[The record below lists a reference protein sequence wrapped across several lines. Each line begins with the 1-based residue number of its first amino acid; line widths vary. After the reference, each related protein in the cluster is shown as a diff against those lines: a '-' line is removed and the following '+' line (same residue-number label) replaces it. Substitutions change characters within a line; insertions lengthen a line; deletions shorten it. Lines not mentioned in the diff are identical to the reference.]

1 MKKLL
6 ASLVVFSFLLVGCG
20 GSSSEEFE
28 VALVTDAGD
37 INDKSFNQSAWE
49 AVEQYQKDHDATI
62 KYYKPASFDDAGYK
76 SQIEEAVE
84 NGAKIIVCP
93 GFKFCNA
100 IGELQDKYKDV
111 KFILIDATPTVP
123 DEKDST
129 KSNPVDPGDNVYCAL
144 YTETQPG
151 YLAGYAAV
159 KAGHIKLGFMGGI
172 ALPAVIN
179 YGYGYIQG
187 ANDAA
192 KELGVTVDMMYT
204 YTGTFNED
212 PAIKTK
218 AAKWYD
224 AGTEAIFSCGGGIC
238 NSIFP
243 AAKEAGKYAIGVDSN
258 QNDDKTGVVI
268 TSALKDVKKT
278 VYAKL
283 VDYKNDKFKGGIET
297 LDASGGYVGLPD
309 DFDRLGDFNAAA
321 YKEVFDKVASGEIKI
336 KSMTDITDNDNGNP
350 TKVPVTNVNITYDK

>member
-159 KAGHIKLGFMGGI
+159 KAGHTKLGFMGGI

-278 VYAKL
+278 VYDKL

-336 KSMTDITDNDNGNP
+336 KSMTMVILL
-350 TKVPVTNVNITYDK
+350 KYLSLM

>member
-159 KAGHIKLGFMGGI
+159 KAGHTKLGFMGGI
-172 ALPAVIN
+172 ADNVAYMLISAVIFAMFHIN
-179 YGYGYIQG
+179 SLKQSGFMPEISNLLIYFI
-187 ANDAA
+187 
-192 KELGVTVDMMYT
+192 LGMGCAYVYLRTNNIVS
-204 YTGTFNED
+204 
-212 PAIKTK
+212 AIVLHMF
-218 AAKWYD
+218 WNVS
-224 AGTEAIFSCGGGIC
+224 IVGGII
-238 NSIFP
+238 S
-243 AAKEAGKYAIGVDSN
+243 
-258 QNDDKTGVVI
+258 
-268 TSALKDVKKT
+268 
-278 VYAKL
+278 
-283 VDYKNDKFKGGIET
+283 GI
-297 LDASGGYVGLPD
+297 AH
-309 DFDRLGDFNAAA
+309 R
-321 YKEVFDKVASGEIKI
+321 
-336 KSMTDITDNDNGNP
+336 
-350 TKVPVTNVNITYDK
+350 

>member
-159 KAGHIKLGFMGGI
+159 KAGHTKLGFMGGI

-187 ANDAA
+187 AND
-192 KELGVTVDMMYT
+192 
-204 YTGTFNED
+204 
-212 PAIKTK
+212 
-218 AAKWYD
+218 
-224 AGTEAIFSCGGGIC
+224 
-238 NSIFP
+238 

-278 VYAKL
+278 VYDKL

>member
-159 KAGHIKLGFMGGI
+159 KAGHTKLGFMGGI

-192 KELGVTVDMMYT
+192 KELGVTVD
-204 YTGTFNED
+204 
-212 PAIKTK
+212 
-218 AAKWYD
+218 
-224 AGTEAIFSCGGGIC
+224 
-238 NSIFP
+238 
-243 AAKEAGKYAIGVDSN
+243 
-258 QNDDKTGVVI
+258 
-268 TSALKDVKKT
+268 DV
-278 VYAKL
+278 YI
-283 VDYKNDKFKGGIET
+283 Y
-297 LDASGGYVGLPD
+297 
-309 DFDRLGDFNAAA
+309 R
-321 YKEVFDKVASGEIKI
+321 
-336 KSMTDITDNDNGNP
+336 
-350 TKVPVTNVNITYDK
+350 NI